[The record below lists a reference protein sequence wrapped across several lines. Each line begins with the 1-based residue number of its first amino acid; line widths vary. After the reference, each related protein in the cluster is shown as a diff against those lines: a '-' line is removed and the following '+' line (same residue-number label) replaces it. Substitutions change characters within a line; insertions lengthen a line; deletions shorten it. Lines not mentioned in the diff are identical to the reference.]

1 MILWLIFVLNFW
13 LSRIQTQKDTLSHR
27 LGKACVGKLG
37 KAQHLALG
45 KAMSCGRGGARHFA
59 KPLVDADVIFNILST
74 NSKIVADLG
83 SYEHLSKTY
92 APDPKGLMHCLD
104 LWKALLKAEPSGS
117 CHVRPLRQAL
127 LSLLVQNP
135 HLNTTTHSGE
145 VWANLRVERITCLLM
160 HVRKVK
166 RDGLQ
171 ALCAAK
177 LSRED
182 MALFDHGLH
191 LLELPPL
198 EKGGQSAALETASAL
213 EKAESSALEKANP
226 ENLAIVPF
234 VSENKKKRK
243 LREKSSDPSVD
254 ALGFPKMFD
263 CPKQFGKAVSQA
275 ASPAPANRK
284 KRRTG
289 QRVLENSQNPHSS
302 LGYGGKKTVPKKKR
316 PAASLEKVAAANKHL
331 KESKCSK
338 KEKSLGKDSTKK
350 RQKWFRLYT
359 TWPKNPERG
368 YITGIQKEGD
378 KKVLIVE
385 VTLKMSQY
393 YQDIVADIR
402 DALEKESIT
411 KAEAVSMRSELLL
424 AYNSAL

>member
-1 MILWLIFVLNFW
+1 
-13 LSRIQTQKDTLSHR
+13 
-27 LGKACVGKLG
+27 
-37 KAQHLALG
+37 
-45 KAMSCGRGGARHFA
+45 MSCGRGGARHFA

-166 RDGLQ
+166 RDSLQ

-198 EKGGQSAALETASAL
+198 EKGGQSAALEKASAL

-243 LREKSSDPSVD
+243 LQEKSTDPSVD
-254 ALGFPKMFD
+254 ALGFPKMLD
-263 CPKQFGKAVSQA
+263 SPKQLGKAVSQA
-275 ASPAPANRK
+275 ASPALANRK

-289 QRVLENSQNPHSS
+289 QRVLENSQICTAAWAMVA
-302 LGYGGKKTVPKKKR
+302 KKQCLKRKGLLLLWKRLQLQTSIWKKANAPRKK
-316 PAASLEKVAAANKHL
+316 SVLEKILQRKG
-331 KESKCSK
+331 KIGSGFTP
-338 KEKSLGKDSTKK
+338 LGQRTQKGATLLVFK
-350 RQKWFRLYT
+350 R
-359 TWPKNPERG
+359 
-368 YITGIQKEGD
+368 
-378 KKVLIVE
+378 KV
-385 VTLKMSQY
+385 TRKFW
-393 YQDIVADIR
+393 
-402 DALEKESIT
+402 
-411 KAEAVSMRSELLL
+411 
-424 AYNSAL
+424 